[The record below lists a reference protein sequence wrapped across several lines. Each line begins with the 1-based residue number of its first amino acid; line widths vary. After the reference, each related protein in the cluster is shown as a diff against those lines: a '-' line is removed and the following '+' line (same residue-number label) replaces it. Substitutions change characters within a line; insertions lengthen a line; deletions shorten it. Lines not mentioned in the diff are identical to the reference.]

1 MEENKEAA
9 LSALGQLVR
18 GKRQEAEISQEELA
32 ARSGLD
38 RTYISGVERGVRN
51 PSLTALLKI
60 ACGLKISVANLLDGL
75 EVGVAGGE
83 NNR

>member
-1 MEENKEAA
+1 MDENKEAI
-9 LSALGQLVR
+9 LTTLGQLIR
-18 GKRQEAEISQEELA
+18 EKRQHVGISQEELA

-60 ACGLKISVANLLDGL
+60 ANGLQMSVADLLHGL
-75 EVGVAGGE
+75 EAGLSGDE
-83 NNR
+83 RNV

>member
-1 MEENKEAA
+1 MDESKEAI
-9 LSALGQLVR
+9 LTALGQLIR
-18 GKRQEAEISQEELA
+18 EKRQHVGISQEELA

-60 ACGLKISVANLLDGL
+60 ANGLQISLAKLLNGL
-75 EVGVAGGE
+75 EAHLSGGE
-83 NNR
+83 RNG

>member
-18 GKRQEAEISQEELA
+18 QKRQQAGISQEELA
-32 ARSGLD
+32 SRSGLD

-60 ACGLKISVANLLDGL
+60 ARGLKISVANLLDGL
-75 EVGVAGGE
+75 EFGVSGGE
-83 NNR
+83 SNR

>member
-1 MEENKEAA
+1 MDENKQAI
-9 LSALGQLVR
+9 LIALGQLIR
-18 GKRQEAEISQEELA
+18 KKRQLVGISQEELA

-60 ACGLKISVANLLDGL
+60 AIGLQMSIAELLDGL
-75 EVGVAGGE
+75 EAALPGGKR
-83 NNR
+83 NG